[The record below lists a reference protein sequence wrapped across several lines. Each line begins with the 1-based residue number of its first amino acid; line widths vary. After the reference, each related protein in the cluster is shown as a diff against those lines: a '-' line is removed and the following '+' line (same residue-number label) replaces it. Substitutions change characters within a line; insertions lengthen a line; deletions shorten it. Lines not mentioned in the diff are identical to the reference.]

1 MVPIKNILISVFIG
15 IGMYKFLTG
24 LFIIN
29 YLQQIINFRPPLF
42 RLIQAWKTVLI
53 GFYYSSIHFRK
64 IVRVYLIISFNSFNM
79 MFLYK
84 FNTVD
89 PVVLDAEAI
98 KKITPMAAVKQM
110 FLKKFPVHDCYI
122 TNCFCFGGSKLLQQH
137 YLFNEKNNQLRKS
150 RNE

>member
-1 MVPIKNILISVFIG
+1 
-15 IGMYKFLTG
+15 
-24 LFIIN
+24 
-29 YLQQIINFRPPLF
+29 
-42 RLIQAWKTVLI
+42 
-53 GFYYSSIHFRK
+53 
-64 IVRVYLIISFNSFNM
+64 